1 MKSAKGSKQCAVP
14 QHSKLMFQLKDLLI
28 FRPNYS
34 LGDKDVPEISQEH
47 SVSVGVGLSR
57 WAKHDGYSSGQSA
70 STLQQARQL
79 LLASDQSLESGN
91 ITNCAEEMGSAQSS
105 RPSAAASADVS
116 AILAAFQTIKII
128 VI

>member
-47 SVSVGVGLSR
+47 SVSVGVGLSS

-79 LLASDQSLESGN
+79 LLASDQSFPQRDF
-91 ITNCAEEMGSAQSS
+91 GSDGPDDPAHSTCVEGWIGGAK
-105 RPSAAASADVS
+105 RYPA
-116 AILAAFQTIKII
+116 
-128 VI
+128 